1 MKMESS
7 MLKRFLPAVLFPFL
21 ALLAACPSQSSDSTS
36 GSQTKKTLQ
45 MGFVPS
51 ENMEEIQ
58 RNAQPLIEKM
68 SQKLGM
74 EVQPFITTDY
84 TGLVEAFRGGKLDA
98 AFLTPASY
106 VMAHSE
112 AGVNVILKAKRGT
125 KPYYHSVIFTRTDS
139 GVNSLTDLK
148 GKTFAFGDTLSTAGY
163 IYPLKMLK
171 AAGINPSSD
180 FDNLIFSGGHD
191 ATVLAVFN
199 KKVAAGAAYANDE
212 KGDDAAWKRLLKP
225 EEAKQ
230 LKVLAVSEPIP
241 ADNICISKDLSPELA
256 AKVQAFFVDLGKDPE
271 GQQLIQKLYRIDS
284 FVPATDNDY
293 KGIREAFTAAGIEVK
308 KEMTSSGKGK

>member
-1 MKMESS
+1 MESS
-7 MLKRFLPAVLFPFL
+7 MFKRFLPALLIPIV
-21 ALLAACPSQSSDSTS
+21 ALLTACPSQSSDSTT
-36 GSQTKKTLQ
+36 GSETKKVLQ

-58 RNAQPLIEKM
+58 KNAQPLIEKM
-68 SQKLGM
+68 SQKLGL

-106 VMAHSE
+106 VMANSE
-112 AGVNVILKAKRGT
+112 AGVKVILKAKRGT
-125 KPYYHSVIFTRTDS
+125 KPFYHSVIFTRADS
-139 GVNSLTDLK
+139 GVKSLKDLK

-171 AAGINPSSD
+171 AEGINPSSD

-199 KKVAAGAAYANDE
+199 KKVVAGAAYANDTE
-212 KGDDAAWKRLLKP
+212 GKDAAWTRLLKP

-230 LKVLAVSEPIP
+230 LKVLAVSDPIP

-256 AKVQAFFVDLGKDPE
+256 AKVQAFFAELSQDPA
-271 GQQLIQKLYRIDS
+271 GQKLIQELYQIDS
-284 FVPATDNDY
+284 FVPATDEDY
-293 KGIREAFTAAGIEVK
+293 KGIREAFASAGIEVK
-308 KEMTSSGKGK
+308 KEMNPSGKGK